1 MPPDVCPVAHAHWLN
16 NPLRR
21 LLHKPEKIF
30 DGLVSEGQ
38 TAIDIGCGPG
48 YFSLG
53 LARMVG
59 DSGRV
64 IAVDLQPEMLEM
76 VKRNAAKVGLQTRI
90 ETRVCSA
97 DSLSLDM
104 KADFVLAFWMAHEV
118 KDQSAFFSQVVPL
131 LKPEAKFLLVEPVFH
146 VNAAAFKKT
155 LDFAVANGL
164 KPIAEPRVRISRA
177 VLFGI

>member
-16 NPLRR
+16 SPLRR

-30 DGLVSEGQ
+30 QGLVSEGQ
-38 TAIDIGCGPG
+38 TAIDLGCGPG

-64 IAVDLQPEMLEM
+64 IAVDIQPEMLEM
-76 VKRNAAKVGLQTRI
+76 VKRNAAKAGLQSRI
-90 ETRVCSA
+90 ETHVCTT
-97 DSLSLDM
+97 DSLGLNM
-104 KADFVLAFWMAHEV
+104 KTDFVLAFWMAHEV
-118 KDQSAFFSQVVPL
+118 KDQTAFFRQVVLL
-131 LKPEAKFLLVEPVFH
+131 LKPEARFLLVEPKMH

-164 KPIAEPRVRISRA
+164 KPIGEMKIRISRA
-177 VLFGI
+177 MIFSI

>member
-1 MPPDVCPVAHAHWLN
+1 MPPEICPVAHAHWLN

-30 DGLVSEGQ
+30 GGLVSEGQ

-64 IAVDLQPEMLEM
+64 VAVDLQPEMLEM
-76 VKRNAAKVGLQTRI
+76 VKRNAARQGLQTRI
-90 ETRVCSA
+90 ETCVCSTE
-97 DSLSLDM
+97 SLGLEI
-104 KADFVLAFWMAHEV
+104 KADFVLAFWMVHEV
-118 KDQSAFFSQVVPL
+118 ENQAAFFRQAVPL
-131 LKPEAKFLLVEPVFH
+131 LKPEAKFLLVEPIIH
-146 VNAAAFKKT
+146 ISAAKFKKT
-155 LDFAVANGL
+155 LEIAQAEGL
-164 KPIAEPRVRISRA
+164 KPQREMKVRFSRA
-177 VLFGI
+177 MIFSI